1 MSSCYIFSTIAM
13 FGRASQMP
21 KVAFEGQMQ
30 ILKAS
35 DRILNHGPTLPYV
48 IYLCSKVGKPILFL
62 KCNARDR
69 FLFN

>member
-1 MSSCYIFSTIAM
+1 
-13 FGRASQMP
+13 MP